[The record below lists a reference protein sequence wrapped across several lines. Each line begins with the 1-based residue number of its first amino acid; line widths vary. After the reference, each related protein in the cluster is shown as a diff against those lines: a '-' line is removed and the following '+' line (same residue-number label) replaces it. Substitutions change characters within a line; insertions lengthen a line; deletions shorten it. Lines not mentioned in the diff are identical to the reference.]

1 MQIAPLITEHS
12 ALLITMQVAY
22 PSSVEENRRPYRV
35 RREKWLLHW
44 LQEVGGPKAL
54 ASALESTDTHL
65 TAMSKGRRNVG
76 DDLADKMEAHFGL
89 PHGATDE
96 AAPGESDRATETG
109 SPTTPTLTQ
118 ALESVVAA
126 ISALPQPARKALA
139 EDLALLAVAPGDAE
153 TRQRVA
159 NALQTGPSMAQ
170 RLLAIP
176 SQVESPRLP
185 QRATEK

>member
-1 MQIAPLITEHS
+1 MDERAIQEWRAQRLAAMVEREGGKAPAGRRLGYRDGAFVGQMLRGERPITEKTVLAVHS
-12 ALLITMQVAY
+12 LPGYSGWFSNTLPESA
-22 PSSVEENRRPYRV
+22 PPPYD
-35 RREKWLLHW
+35 
-44 LQEVGGPKAL
+44 PA
-54 ASALESTDTHL
+54 
-65 TAMSKGRRNVG
+65 
-76 DDLADKMEAHFGL
+76 
-89 PHGATDE
+89 
-96 AAPGESDRATETG
+96 
-109 SPTTPTLTQ
+109 PTLAQ
-118 ALESVVAA
+118 ALEAVVNA